1 MAHRRTTLLLLLAL
15 GAASG
20 AAWSAPPSEYAL
32 AVPSIRAASAM
43 SATQAAPTFDASRAV
58 ASPASRSENAGDLLI
73 DRLLD
78 DEDPR
83 AATRPSTKIRPIL
96 HRHEVGVRLVIRF

>member
-15 GAASG
+15 GATSG

-32 AVPSIRAASAM
+32 GAPSIRPVPAM
-43 SATQAAPTFDASRAV
+43 SATQAASAFDASRAV
-58 ASPASRSENAGDLLI
+58 AGVDSRSENAGDLLI